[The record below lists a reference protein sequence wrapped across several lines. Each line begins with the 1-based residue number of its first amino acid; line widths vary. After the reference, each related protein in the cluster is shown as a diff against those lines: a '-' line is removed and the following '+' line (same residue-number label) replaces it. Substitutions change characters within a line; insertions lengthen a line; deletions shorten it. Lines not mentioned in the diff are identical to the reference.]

1 MSGSDDEFES
11 QGQSGM
17 SKAELRRSNK
27 PIMEKRRR
35 ARINQCLDELKSLI
49 LEAMKKDPSRHS
61 KLEKADIL
69 EMTVKH
75 LQTVQR
81 QQLGTAVATD
91 PAVLTKFRTGFSECA
106 SEVSRYVSHME
117 TVDGSVKQRL
127 VSHLNTCV
135 NNLQQ
140 MAPFYSHFVP
150 YMPERVFPEVK
161 VGFHTDFNSGDENN
175 NASARIQIPS
185 GVQLIPSRL
194 STGELALLVP
204 QSAGISANF
213 PFFPPATENP
223 SRIGSSSA
231 FTAVHRSH
239 SPLLSPSTSTSSFGE
254 ESHNS
259 ESQSRQTDSPNNNNN
274 INNNNNNNQQHRF
287 KIPDQS
293 PPSLKNFSSPET
305 QKSQISS
312 TSDHKKSSINIF
324 VEPKCEINYSG
335 RREVFIDHDK
345 LSDTTVNGTKML
357 NIRQPLSV
365 ITDKAYNRTQI
376 QSKRENLKRHH
387 SDGLLVISDK
397 RPKYQEASSSTA
409 NVLTS
414 GNNFI
419 NSNTLRNSRDLY
431 NNLSIEDLSNNSN
444 LLTDG
449 NAINERSQQNIQS
462 PPENEAKSSQANTDM
477 WRPW

>member
-1 MSGSDDEFES
+1 MVDYCKLKMSGSEEEFES
-11 QGQSGM
+11 QIQSGM

-35 ARINQCLDELKSLI
+35 ARINQCLEELKSLI

-81 QQLGTAVATD
+81 QQLSTAVATD

-106 SEVSRYVSHME
+106 NEVSRYVNHLE
-117 TVDGSVKQRL
+117 NVDSSVKQRL
-127 VSHLNTCV
+127 VSHLNNCV

-150 YMPERVFPEVK
+150 YMPERLFPEVK
-161 VGFHTDFNSGDENN
+161 VGFQSDFHSGDENN

-194 STGELALLVP
+194 PTGELALLVP

-213 PFFPPATENP
+213 PFFPPASET
-223 SRIGSSSA
+223 SRVRTSSA
-231 FTAVHRSH
+231 FTPVQQRSH

-254 ESHNS
+254 DSHHQDHFR
-259 ESQSRQTDSPNNNNN
+259 QSDSPNY
-274 INNNNNNNQQHRF
+274 QHRF
-287 KIPDQS
+287 KIPEQS
-293 PPSLKNFSSPET
+293 PASSKSFSSPET
-305 QKSQISS
+305 QKPHISS
-312 TSDHKKSSINIF
+312 TSDRKSPVSAFSDPKHNGNSLRKESINQ
-324 VEPKCEINYSG
+324 ES
-335 RREVFIDHDK
+335 
-345 LSDTTVNGTKML
+345 SDFFVNGAKGQ

-365 ITDKAYNRTQI
+365 ITDKTYNRAPI
-376 QSKRENLKRHH
+376 QSTKRENLKRHH

-397 RPKYQEASSSTA
+397 RPKLQEAQSSTA
-409 NVLTS
+409 SICNTVN
-414 GNNFI
+414 GNTHRI
-419 NSNTLRNSRDLY
+419 RDEKF
-431 NNLSIEDLSNNSN
+431 SSSMSVEDLSQKNNSVLQN
-444 LLTDG
+444 VNG
-449 NAINERSQQNIQS
+449 HISCPSGSSGSQSNG
-462 PPENEAKSSQANTDM
+462 DM